1 MPSGTQN
8 NGSYYSTES
17 QPRPLSDLGLM
28 KCVYLSDNRAYRD
41 PTIVW
46 GTAVATQ
53 PMTDFL
59 ATESRNSNTLLSSA
73 HVLICAVARS
83 LAEHPGL
90 NCKVI
95 GRRVHPFKQINI
107 SMPLLAPVDKQV
119 VPVLLQNVEAMSLRD
134 IAQNLWNEARQRGAE
149 AAAERRNEAARSPWK
164 RFWTGVWREIKM
176 QTVLRGTCLLFMIN
190 NQFRRPTRSYNAASN
205 SVSALVN
212 LLSFPSGAPPMQSFK
227 PSTLP
232 MNSAMLT
239 VSMAAPEWRAVVVDG
254 QVVARRVSPLFIKVD
269 HRLAHIHEI
278 AAFMNTLCRYLAE
291 PNRLVRDN
299 GEPATPISTLSAQ
312 SHRPAA

>member
-1 MPSGTQN
+1 MQSETQKN
-8 NGSYYSTES
+8 SSYYSTDS

-28 KCVYLSDNRAYRD
+28 KCVYLSDGRAYRD

-46 GTAVATQ
+46 GTAVPSQ

-59 ATESRNSNTLLSSA
+59 ATESRNSNTMLSAA
-73 HVLICAVARS
+73 HVLISAVARS

-107 SMPLLAPVDKQV
+107 AMPMLAPVDKQV
-119 VPVLLQNVEAMSLRD
+119 VPVLLKNVEAMSLRD
-134 IAQNLWNEARQRGAE
+134 VAQNLWNEARQRGAE
-149 AAAERRNEAARSPWK
+149 AAAERRNEAARTPRQ
-164 RFWTGVWREIKM
+164 RFWTGVWRHIKM
-176 QTVLRGTCLLFMIN
+176 QTVLRGTNLLFMLN
-190 NQFRRPTRSYNAASN
+190 NQFRRRTNPLNANCS

-212 LLSFPSGAPPMQSFK
+212 LLSFPTGAPPMQSFK

-232 MNSAMLT
+232 MNAALVT
-239 VSMAAPEWRAVVVDG
+239 VSMAAPEWRAVVEDS

-278 AAFMNTLCRYLAE
+278 AGFMNTLCRYLTE
-291 PNRLVRDN
+291 PSRLIQDDV
-299 GEPATPISTLSAQ
+299 EPTTTLPTMNIQ